1 MGTAGLAGVRVT
13 GAPGPAL
20 SAGRV
25 GAAETAGVLEM
36 VLSAGVAG
44 LAGLAGGRGPA
55 FSAGPADVPEWADS
69 G

>member
-1 MGTAGLAGVRVT
+1 VGTAGLAGVRVT

-44 LAGLAGGRGPA
+44 LAGGRGPA